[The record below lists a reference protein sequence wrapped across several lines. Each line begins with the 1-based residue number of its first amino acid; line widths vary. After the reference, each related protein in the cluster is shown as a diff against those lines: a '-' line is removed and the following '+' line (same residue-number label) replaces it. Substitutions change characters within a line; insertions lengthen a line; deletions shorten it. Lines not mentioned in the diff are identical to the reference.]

1 MKNLELIIKIM
12 CLNVWFKQDR
22 CGLYE
27 RNYTPNGVIIPVVI
41 MPKEIIPDVEVHP
54 LKVAGD
60 ILKASDIY

>member
-1 MKNLELIIKIM
+1 M

-60 ILKASDIY
+60 MLKASDIY